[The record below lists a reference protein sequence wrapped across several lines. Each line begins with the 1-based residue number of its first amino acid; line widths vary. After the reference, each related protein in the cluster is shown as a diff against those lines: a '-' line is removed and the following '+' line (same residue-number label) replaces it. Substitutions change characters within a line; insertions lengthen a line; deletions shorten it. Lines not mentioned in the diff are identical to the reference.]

1 MNRPPNWTL
10 AGAAGFGAAGL
21 TGLATLWYRERS
33 ARQSAERL
41 AAATLE
47 TLLNAVDANDAA
59 TGAHLRRTAAYALI
73 LARAAG
79 VSEAC
84 RRSVERVALFHDI
97 GKIHE
102 ALYDIVHADTKLTR
116 EERDA
121 IATHPQRGADV
132 LAPLGGFY
140 PELREGVLSHHEKWD
155 GTGYPRKLR
164 GEDIPLEARI
174 VAIADTFDALTH
186 SRRYHQGESL
196 KRGTDVI
203 AEERGKQFDPVL
215 ASLFLTPDVLE
226 CVEKQMRLH
235 EPVASA
241 PSTERRSA
249 EVESDVPD
257 VRFRWRASAGQPNE

>member
-1 MNRPPNWTL
+1 ML
-10 AGAAGFGAAGL
+10 AGGAGVAGI
-21 TGLATLWYRERS
+21 ATLWYRERS

-41 AAATLE
+41 AAAKLE
-47 TLLNAVDANDAA
+47 TLLDAIDANDAA

-79 VSEAC
+79 VSESC

-102 ALYDIVHADTKLTR
+102 ALFDIVHADNKLTP
-116 EERDA
+116 EERGA

-132 LAPLGGFY
+132 LAPLGAFY
-140 PELREGVLSHHEKWD
+140 PELPAGVLAHHEKWD

-164 GEDIPLEARI
+164 GEEIPLEARI

-186 SRRYHQGESL
+186 SRRYHEGESL
-196 KRGTDVI
+196 KRGTDVV
-203 AEERGKQFDPVL
+203 AEERGKQFDPAL
-215 ASLFLTPDVLE
+215 ADLFLTPDVLE
-226 CVEKQMRLH
+226 CVEEQMRLH
-235 EPVASA
+235 EPVASPPA
-241 PSTERRSA
+241 AERRGA

-257 VRFRWRASAGQPNE
+257 VRFRWRPAASKPEV